1 MSLNS
6 VNTNIGA
13 MIALQSLN
21 KTNASLAAV
30 QKQISTGSRVADS
43 TDDGAA
49 YAVAQSVR
57 STIGGLTTANQ
68 QLGNV
73 QGLLATT
80 QSGLNDV
87 STTMASMRDVLVSLS
102 DSNVSGNERTQYQAQ
117 YASLL
122 ANVKTDIQDASYSGK
137 TLIGNI
143 AGSSGTFSRVATVR
157 NESGASYGLA
167 TFSGNALYGAINIAF
182 GAASAATTGHAAVAA
197 IASHGVGNT
206 GAGSANAIAYQATV
220 AAHGS
225 LAETT
230 NAAGIAALLT
240 ASGTFITQMNS
251 LGGALN
257 TVGAEVNYVNNQVTY
272 NNNKVDALNTGLGS
286 LVDADLAKESAQLQA
301 LQIRQ
306 QLGTQAL
313 SLANQ
318 APQTLLSLFK

>member
-6 VNTNIGA
+6 VNTNVGA

-21 KTNASLAAV
+21 KTNESLAAV
-30 QKQISTGSRVADS
+30 QKRISTGQRVADS

-68 QLGNV
+68 QLGSV
-73 QGLLATT
+73 QGLLSTT

-87 STTMASMRDVLVSLS
+87 SKTMASMRDVLVTLS
-102 DSNVSGNERTQYQAQ
+102 DANVTGTMRAQYQAQ
-117 YASLL
+117 YTSL
-122 ANVKTDIQDASYSGK
+122 ADNVKSFIQDASYNGK
-137 TLIGNI
+137 TLIGDI
-143 AGSSGTFSRVATVR
+143 TGSSGSFGRVATVR
-157 NESGASYGLA
+157 NEAGASYGLA
-167 TFSGNALYGAINIAF
+167 TFGGNAMYNAINIAF
-182 GAASAATTGHAAVAA
+182 GQTDPGVASAAG

-206 GAGSANAIAYQATV
+206 GAGSDVAIATIAAQATSP
-220 AAHGS
+220 HF
-225 LAETT
+225 
-230 NAAGIAALLT
+230 NAAAIAALIS
-240 ASGTFITQMNS
+240 AGGSFISQMNNV
-251 LGGALN
+251 GAALN
-257 TVGAEVNYVNNQVTY
+257 TVGSEVNYVKNQVGY
-272 NNNKVDALNTGLGS
+272 NNNKIDALNTGLGS

-313 SLANQ
+313 ALANQ